1 MRPSKL
7 KQKKTQHKF
16 QQLKTYNKQSP
27 QSKQE
32 RHSRQTTKKT
42 KLTTSTTIKDNTH
55 HNKHNP
61 GEESLN
67 SEEESKT
74 IFLTS
79 QTKRL
84 HIIPNS
90 PKPITNIEVDTNDP
104 IPKLSVRNFKGK

>member
-16 QQLKTYNKQSP
+16 QQLETYNKQSP

-32 RHSRQTTKKT
+32 KHSRQTTKET

-55 HNKHNP
+55 HNKHNS

-84 HIIPNS
+84 HI
-90 PKPITNIEVDTNDP
+90 K
-104 IPKLSVRNFKGK
+104 

>member
-1 MRPSKL
+1 M
-7 KQKKTQHKF
+7 KQKKTTQHEF

-55 HNKHNP
+55 YNKHNP

-79 QTKRL
+79 QNKNGYISYQIT
-84 HIIPNS
+84 PNQ
-90 PKPITNIEVDTNDP
+90 
-104 IPKLSVRNFKGK
+104 